1 MPLEKIGMVFSY
13 NKPKLVSGVL
23 PVSPMSPVSP
33 VSPVS
38 IHSGTSNIR
47 TSSIRMVQTIKRNT
61 NSMVSIV
68 RNVNQKCSSCGT

>member
-23 PVSPMSPVSP
+23 PVSP

-38 IHSGTSNIR
+38 IHSGTSNIRTSNIR